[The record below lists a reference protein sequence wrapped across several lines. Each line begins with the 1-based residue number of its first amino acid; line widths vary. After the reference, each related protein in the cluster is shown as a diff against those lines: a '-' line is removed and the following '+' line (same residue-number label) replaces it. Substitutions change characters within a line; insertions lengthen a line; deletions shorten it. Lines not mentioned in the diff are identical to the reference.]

1 MEKITEEEQSMIR
14 GRFIRRL
21 WGNDEG
27 YRISLYEII
36 EAPENTPDEF
46 LRSGTFVAKG
56 VFLPELEQLTV
67 KFTGAWRKSK
77 GKSALQVHSFAE
89 ETPKSKEAIIEYLSS
104 GLFRGIG
111 PKTAERIY
119 DAFGKDAPEI
129 IIHNPKRLTEVK
141 GIGVVTAQFIAE
153 SVNENRAIQDL
164 VLFFGEYGIT
174 LSKIKKIQEAF
185 PYNTIGIVKND
196 PFRLCSIN
204 GFGFATVDSIAESL
218 GTPLNSPL
226 RIQAALVESIRK
238 EKTNG
243 NLFVRSDT
251 LLTKALELL
260 NLRAEREEEQIQK
273 DAVMTEIN
281 AMLMSN
287 KLASSPYVL
296 EDGTKEIYLAKD
308 LEKEK
313 GIAAGLMEYI
323 NTPLPES
330 DEIPL
335 HDLEKALSE
344 VEKELGITLA
354 LKQREAVLT
363 ALTHKMCIITG
374 GPGTG
379 KTTTILGILLA
390 YKRMHP
396 KDTIRLCAP
405 TGRAAQ
411 RMAESTH
418 MEAVTVHR
426 LLDLKPYGDTT
437 VCKDSSDP
445 IDADLI
451 VVDEMSMI
459 NIEVFDLLL
468 EAIKTGTT
476 LVLVG
481 DINQLESVGAGAVL
495 HDLLE
500 APESLIPRTM
510 LTDVFRQKGDSS
522 IISNAIR
529 INAGITTLDERPDF
543 QVIHT
548 KSAEESLEQVKS
560 LMKKLYNPEEPF
572 STQILCPAR
581 KGISGVENMNI
592 ALQALLNPQTKGITY
607 GSIKY
612 RLNDKVMFYK
622 NNYSISSYEGEIGL
636 YNGDIGKIVKVS
648 ESGLTVNVRNS
659 HYEITR
665 DLMDNLGLS
674 YAMTIH
680 KSQGSEFSCI
690 IVVMPAEPTNML
702 VRNLFYTA
710 VTRAKKK
717 VYVIDESYAMETSI
731 RIAKAGKRLTNLAE
745 YLKSE

>member
-1 MEKITEEEQSMIR
+1 MNERQCVPAPESLLIGCMQTYLWRDERSGRCYFRLETRQEMPMKEMIR
-14 GRFIRRL
+14 DSYVKNNLDNKEIRWNVINCDATQAGISFFKERTPIKVYGYFSLDSMPDGVAYDFIVTRVEET
-21 WGNDEG
+21 D
-27 YRISLYEII
+27 
-36 EAPENTPDEF
+36 
-46 LRSGTFVAKG
+46 
-56 VFLPELEQLTV
+56 
-67 KFTGAWRKSK
+67 
-77 GKSALQVHSFAE
+77 AE
-89 ETPKSKEAIIEYLSS
+89 EMTILEYLIT
-104 GLFRGIG
+104 FPGINFS
-111 PKTAERIY
+111 
-119 DAFGKDAPEI
+119 DA
-129 IIHNPKRLTEVK
+129 
-141 GIGVVTAQFIAE
+141 VV
-153 SVNENRAIQDL
+153 
-164 VLFFGEYGIT
+164 
-174 LSKIKKIQEAF
+174 
-185 PYNTIGIVKND
+185 IVKNHGTD
-196 PFRLCSIN
+196 MFRMVHQPGIVNRLVAETRLPSNVISNLCK
-204 GFGFATVDSIAESL
+204 SIASTTE
-218 GTPLNSPL
+218 
-226 RIQAALVESIRK
+226 ERK
-238 EKTNG
+238 V
-243 NLFVRSDT
+243 F
-251 LLTKALELL
+251 ELL
-260 NLRAEREEEQIQK
+260 HDCGVSYAACAKAVKLYGSSVEEKIMEDPASASCENQSFSPDLILYAARACKMNYGEQQRSAFPMVLRK
-273 DAVMTEIN
+273 
-281 AMLMSN
+281 
-287 KLASSPYVL
+287 
-296 EDGTKEIYLAKD
+296 
-308 LEKEK
+308 K
-313 GIAAGLMEYI
+313 GVKIL
-323 NTPLPES
+323 
-330 DEIPL
+330 
-335 HDLEKALSE
+335 
-344 VEKELGITLA
+344 
-354 LKQREAVLT
+354 
-363 ALTHKMCIITG
+363 TG